1 MCVLTGEGRSVPSG
15 HGLRLCR
22 LDQPS
27 RIAVDHPV
35 TAERLV
41 GCFRGVSSGGMR
53 KPFLTRGEVL
63 LSPVH
68 LDQ

>member
-15 HGLRLCR
+15 HGLRLYR

-27 RIAVDHPV
+27 RMAVDQPV

-41 GCFRGVSSGGMR
+41 GCFRGVSRRRDANAVPDPG
-53 KPFLTRGEVL
+53 
-63 LSPVH
+63 
-68 LDQ
+68 